1 MTLATQL
8 VGKRAKQALSG
19 SYTDANIIGAVEIT
33 TATNTA
39 KALTTLERQIK
50 GSQGDI
56 LVIAIKA

>member
-8 VGKRAKQALSG
+8 VGKRAKHALSG
-19 SYTDANIIGAVEIT
+19 SYADANIIGAVEIT

-39 KALTTLERQIK
+39 KALTTLEKQIK
-50 GSQGDI
+50 GSHGDI

>member
-8 VGKRAKQALSG
+8 VGKRVKQALNG
-19 SYTDANIIGAVEIT
+19 SYADANIIGAVEIT

-39 KALTTLERQIK
+39 KALTTLEKQIK
-50 GSQGDI
+50 GSHGDI